1 MSETAIHTASL
12 TASAQRRGLSETT
25 IATTLIALLVVIL
38 FVIIA
43 LPLWALLSK
52 SFQDLNG
59 SFVGFRNFSAYFSTP
74 TLVGSLINSVW
85 VAALSTLIVVPLAF
99 VYAYGLT
106 RSCMPAK
113 GLFYA
118 AALVPV
124 FAPSLL
130 SAISLIYI
138 FGNQGFLKA
147 LLFGGSIYGPRR
159 HSAGGSALLF
169 PARFARHGHGTRA
182 FGRPA
187 LRGRC
192 GAGHV
197 ADPRVSYGHAAGARA
212 TA

>member
-1 MSETAIHTASL
+1 MAEVVIGTAAPQVRVSL
-12 TASAQRRGLSETT
+12 RRLLDERQA
-25 IATTLIALLVVIL
+25 ATLLIALLAIVLV
-38 FVIIA
+38 VIIA
-43 LPLWALLSK
+43 LPLWTLLSK
-52 SFQDLNG
+52 SFQDANG
-59 SFVGFRNFSAYFSTP
+59 GFVGLRNFAIYFSTP
-74 TLVGSLINSVW
+74 TLFASLLNSVW

-99 VYAYGLT
+99 AYAYGLT

-147 LLFGGSIYGPRR
+147 LLLGGSIYGPVGIVL
-159 HSAGGSALLF
+159 AEELYCF
-169 PARFARHGHGTRA
+169 P
-182 FGRPA
+182 
-187 LRGRC
+187 
-192 GAGHV
+192 
-197 ADPRVSYGHAAGARA
+197 HAVLVMV